1 MDFNNDFYKDFS
13 FNHLPAVNQTLEG
26 FGQGIK
32 SNADNFGFEFN
43 LLLNIALARFE
54 WVNLPPTMNA
64 RQLELDLLTT
74 GSAAA
79 VRVFDKIINLRWVN
93 SNELNIYNLPKNEI
107 EVYAN
112 NNFNLRVDKENYVIG
127 FDNKLRMPLIYIIAQ
142 YAKRLKEIDL
152 TIQAQT
158 YAQRMTTLFTAPK
171 EKQLSLVNFLKKF
184 NAQEPFVIGEPD
196 FTENLGLN
204 VIKVDTQF
212 NIDKLYELKMQTL
225 DEFLNYIGIQTS
237 ISGKKERLI
246 TDEVKASTSLAD
258 KLNLSFLGCR
268 QKMCNTINEKFGL
281 DIDVRIT
288 EIPEVVK
295 VGDDV

>member
-1 MDFNNDFYKDFS
+1 MGFNKGYYKDFS
-13 FNHLPAVNQTLEG
+13 FNHLPQINQTLEG

-32 SNADNFGFEFN
+32 ANADNFGFEFN
-43 LLLNIALARFE
+43 LLLNIALSRFE
-54 WVNLPPTMNA
+54 WINLPSTMNA
-64 RQLELDLLTT
+64 RQLELDLLTAGT
-74 GSAAA
+74 AAA

-112 NNFNLRVDKENYVIG
+112 NNFNLRVAKGNYVIG
-127 FDNKLRMPLIYIIAQ
+127 FDNKLRMPLIYVIAQ
-142 YAKRLKEIDL
+142 YAQRLKDIDL

-184 NAQEPFVIGEPD
+184 NAQEPFIIGEPD

-204 VIKVDTQF
+204 AIKVDTQF
-212 NIDKLYELKMQTL
+212 NVEPLYNLKMQTL

-268 QKMCNTINEKFGL
+268 KKMCEEINEKFAL
-281 DIDVRIT
+281 DIDVKIS
-288 EIPEVVK
+288 EIPGVIK
-295 VGDDV
+295 VGDDS

>member
-1 MDFNNDFYKDFS
+1 MEFNNDYYKDFS
-13 FNHLPAVNQTLEG
+13 FNHLPAINQTLEG

-43 LLLNIALARFE
+43 LLLNIALSRFE

-74 GSAAA
+74 GSVAA

-93 SNELNIYNLPKNEI
+93 ANDLNIYNLPRNEI

-142 YAKRLKEIDL
+142 YAKRLKDIDL

-204 VIKVDTQF
+204 AIKIDTQF
-212 NIDKLYELKMQTL
+212 NIEALYNLKMQIL
-225 DEFLNYIGIQTS
+225 DEYLNFIGIQTS

-246 TDEVKASTSLAD
+246 SSEVKADVSMSD
-258 KLNLSFLGCR
+258 KLNLSYLNERKILRDG
-268 QKMCNTINEKFGL
+268 INAWGYNCDVCIAEL
-281 DIDVRIT
+281 DSA
-288 EIPEVVK
+288 VK
-295 VGDDV
+295 AGDDV

>member
-13 FNHLPAVNQTLEG
+13 FNHLPAINQTLEG

-32 SNADNFGFEFN
+32 SNSDNFGFEFN
-43 LLLNIALARFE
+43 LLLNIALSRFE
-54 WVNLPPTMNA
+54 WVDLPPTMNA

-74 GSAAA
+74 GTAAG
-79 VRVFDKIINLRWVN
+79 VSIFDKIVNLRWVN

-107 EVYAN
+107 EVFAN
-112 NNFNLRVDKENYVIG
+112 NNFNLRVNKENYVIG

-142 YAKRLKEIDL
+142 YAKRLKDIDL

-171 EKQLSLVNFLKKF
+171 EKQLSLVNFIKKF

-204 VIKVDTQF
+204 AIKIDTQF
-212 NIDKLYELKMQTL
+212 NIEPLYNLKMQII
-225 DEFLNYIGIQTS
+225 DEYLNFIGIQTS

-246 TDEVKASTSLAD
+246 SSEVKADVSMAD
-258 KLNLSFLGCR
+258 KLNLSYLNERKILRDG
-268 QKMCNTINEKFGL
+268 INAWGYNC
-281 DIDVRIT
+281 DVRIA
-288 EIPEVVK
+288 ELDSPIK
-295 VGDDV
+295 AGDDV

>member
-1 MDFNNDFYKDFS
+1 MEFNNDFYKDFS

-43 LLLNIALARFE
+43 LLLNIALSRFE
-54 WVNLPPTMNA
+54 WVNLPSTMNA

-79 VRVFDKIINLRWVN
+79 VSLFDKIINLRWVN
-93 SNELNIYNLPKNEI
+93 ANDLNIYNLPRNEI

-127 FDNKLRMPLIYIIAQ
+127 FDNKLRMPLIYIIGQ
-142 YAKRLKEIDL
+142 YAKRLKDIDL

-171 EKQLSLVNFLKKF
+171 EKQLSLINFLKKF

-268 QKMCNTINEKFGL
+268 QKMCQNINEKFGL
-281 DIDVRIT
+281 NIDVRIT

-295 VGDDV
+295 VGGDV

>member
-1 MDFNNDFYKDFS
+1 MEFNNDFYKDFS
-13 FNHLPAVNQTLEG
+13 FKHLPAINQTLEG
-26 FGQGIK
+26 FAQGIK
-32 SNADNFGFEFN
+32 SNSDNFGFEFN
-43 LLLNIALARFE
+43 LLLNIALSRFE
-54 WVNLPPTMNA
+54 WVNLPPTMNG
-64 RQLELDLLTT
+64 RQLEIDLLTT
-74 GSAAA
+74 GTAAA
-79 VRVFDKIINLRWVN
+79 VRLFDKIINLRWVN

-112 NNFNLRVDKENYVIG
+112 NNFNLRVAKQNYVIG

-142 YAKRLKEIDL
+142 YAKRLKDIDL

-204 VIKVDTQF
+204 AIKIDTQF
-212 NIDKLYELKMQTL
+212 NIDKLYELKMQML

-246 TDEVKASTSLAD
+246 TDEVKASTTLSD

-268 QKMCNTINEKFGL
+268 QKMCKEINEKFGL

-295 VGDDV
+295 VGGDV

>member
-13 FNHLPAVNQTLEG
+13 FNHLPAINQTLEG

-43 LLLNIALARFE
+43 LLLNIALSRFE

-74 GSAAA
+74 GTAAA
-79 VRVFDKIINLRWVN
+79 VRIFDKIVNLRWVN

-112 NNFNLRVDKENYVIG
+112 NNCHLRVDKDNYVIC
-127 FDNKLRMPLIYIIAQ
+127 FDNKLRMPLIYVIAQ
-142 YAKRLKEIDL
+142 YAKRLKDIDL

-184 NAQEPFVIGEPD
+184 NAQEPFIIGEPD

-204 VIKVDTQF
+204 AVKIDTQF
-212 NIDKLYELKMQTL
+212 NIDKLYDLKMQLL

-268 QKMCNTINEKFGL
+268 QKMCDEINAKFGL
-281 DIDVRIT
+281 DIGVKIT

-295 VGDDV
+295 VGGDV

>member
-1 MDFNNDFYKDFS
+1 MEFNNDYYKDFS
-13 FNHLPAVNQTLEG
+13 FNHLPAINQTLEG

-43 LLLNIALARFE
+43 LLLNIALSRFE
-54 WVNLPPTMNA
+54 WLNLPPTMNA

-74 GSAAA
+74 GTAAA
-79 VRVFDKIINLRWVN
+79 VQIFDKIINLRWVN

-142 YAKRLKEIDL
+142 YAKRLKDIDL

-268 QKMCNTINEKFGL
+268 RKMCKDINAKFGL
-281 DIDVRIT
+281 DIDVKIT

-295 VGDDV
+295 VGGDV

>member
-13 FNHLPAVNQTLEG
+13 FNHLPAINQTLEG

-43 LLLNIALARFE
+43 LLLNIALSRFE

-74 GSAAA
+74 GTAAA
-79 VRVFDKIINLRWVN
+79 VRIFDKIVNLRWVN
-93 SNELNIYNLPKNEI
+93 SNELNIYNLPKNDI
-107 EVYAN
+107 EVYAC
-112 NNFNLRVDKENYVIG
+112 NNFNLRVAKNNYSLC
-127 FDNKLRMPLIYIIAQ
+127 FDNRLRMPLIYVIAQ
-142 YAKRLKEIDL
+142 YAKRLKDIDL

-171 EKQLSLVNFLKKF
+171 EKQLSLINFLKKF
-184 NAQEPFVIGEPD
+184 NAQEPFIIGEAD

-204 VIKVDTQF
+204 AIKIDTQF
-212 NIDKLYELKMQTL
+212 NIDKLYDLKMQLL

-258 KLNLSFLGCR
+258 KLSLSFLSCR
-268 QKMCNTINEKFGL
+268 KEFCDNFNTKFGL
-281 DIDVRIT
+281 DIDVKIT

-295 VGDDV
+295 VGGDV